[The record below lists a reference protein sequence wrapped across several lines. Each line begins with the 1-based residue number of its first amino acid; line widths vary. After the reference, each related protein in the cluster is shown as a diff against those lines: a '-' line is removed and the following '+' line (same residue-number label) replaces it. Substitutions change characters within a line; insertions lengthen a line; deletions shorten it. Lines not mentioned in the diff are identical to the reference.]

1 MAEEC
6 RLWFI
11 MGKILS
17 VANSSTRFLLLKRF
31 CSNTSGL
38 VDYAGDFREVTLIFS
53 RVGWKYRVL
62 TISRVPL
69 VAAGLAVTLASWTSS
84 AQTRAREFTSLT
96 SSDSVFRV
104 RYPKS
109 LLVCSHRD
117 GENPDEWSP
126 QDCAADIPVC
136 DNSGHAGN
144 VILCLAAPTA
154 EFQGSELQAAAFS
167 VSRIDNLTGAKECLQ
182 KWPRADTSDIHSEA
196 IGGLRFQAAKANETG
211 NNRIAEQ
218 HIYRIFHKTACYE
231 LDVNLT
237 VALDTAFASEDKPR
251 KLSPAERHMIE
262 GTLMKAVS
270 GFRFLK

>member
-1 MAEEC
+1 
-6 RLWFI
+6 
-11 MGKILS
+11 
-17 VANSSTRFLLLKRF
+17 
-31 CSNTSGL
+31 
-38 VDYAGDFREVTLIFS
+38 LIFS

-62 TISRVPL
+62 IISSMSLASV
-69 VAAGLAVTLASWTSS
+69 GLAVTFASWTPS
-84 AQTRAREFTSLT
+84 AQTRPQEFTSIT

-144 VILCLAAPTA
+144 VILCLASPTA
-154 EFQGSELQAAAFS
+154 EFQRSELQAAAFS

-182 KWPRADTSDIHSEA
+182 KWPRTDTSDIHSEA
-196 IGGLRFQAAKANETG
+196 IGGLQFQAAKARETG
-211 NNRIAEQ
+211 NSHVAEQ
-218 HIYRIFHKTACYE
+218 HIYRIFHKGACYE

-237 VALDTAFASEDKPR
+237 LALDTAFAPEDVPR
-251 KLSPAERHMIE
+251 KLTTAEREKIKDL
-262 GTLMKAVS
+262 LMRALR

>member
-1 MAEEC
+1 
-6 RLWFI
+6 
-11 MGKILS
+11 
-17 VANSSTRFLLLKRF
+17 
-31 CSNTSGL
+31 
-38 VDYAGDFREVTLIFS
+38 VTLIFS

-62 TISRVPL
+62 TITRVRL
-69 VAAGLAVTLASWTSS
+69 AAVGLAVMFASWTTS
-84 AQTRAREFTSLT
+84 AQTRAQEFTSVT
-96 SSDSVFRV
+96 SSDGVFRV

-144 VILCLAAPTA
+144 VILCLASPTA

-167 VSRIDNLTGAKECLQ
+167 VSRIDNLAGAKECLQ
-182 KWPRADTSDIHSEA
+182 KWPRADTSDIHSEE
-196 IGGLRFQAAKANETG
+196 IGGLRFQAAKAKETG
-211 NNRIAEQ
+211 NSHIAEQ
-218 HIYRIFHKTACYE
+218 HIYRIFHKAACYE

-237 VALDTAFASEDKPR
+237 VALDTAFASEDAPR
-251 KLSPAERHMIE
+251 KLTAAEREKIK
-262 GTLMKAVS
+262 GLLTRALR